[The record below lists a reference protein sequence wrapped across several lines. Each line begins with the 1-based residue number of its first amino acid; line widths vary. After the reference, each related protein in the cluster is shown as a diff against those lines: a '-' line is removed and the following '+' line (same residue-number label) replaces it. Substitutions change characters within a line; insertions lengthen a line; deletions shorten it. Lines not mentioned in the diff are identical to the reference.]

1 LNLEAIL
8 ILSGIIFTIGLYGSL
23 TKRNAI
29 VVVMCLELMFNA
41 VAIAVIGFSRFRPPQ
56 VLVDTDV
63 LSPLN
68 VLSGHMMAVFVIA
81 IGAAEVALAL
91 ALIIS
96 IYKVKGNIELTGLNN
111 LKN

>member
-1 LNLEAIL
+1 
-8 ILSGIIFTIGLYGSL
+8 
-23 TKRNAI
+23 
-29 VVVMCLELMFNA
+29 
-41 VAIAVIGFSRFRPPQ
+41 
-56 VLVDTDV
+56 
-63 LSPLN
+63 
-68 VLSGHMMAVFVIA
+68 MAVFVIA

>member
-1 LNLEAIL
+1 MNLEGIL
-8 ILSGIIFTIGLYGSL
+8 IVSGIIFTVGLYGCL

-41 VAIAVIGFSRFRPPQ
+41 VAVAAIGFSRFRPPQ
-56 VLVDTDV
+56 VLVESDILT
-63 LSPLN
+63 PLN
-68 VLSGHMMAVFVIA
+68 VLSGHMMAVFIIA

-96 IYKVKGNIELTGLNN
+96 IYKIKGNIELTSLSN

>member
-1 LNLEAIL
+1 MTLEGVL
-8 ILSGIIFTIGLYGSL
+8 IVSGIIFIIGLYGSL

-41 VAIAVIGFSRFRPPQ
+41 VSVAVIGFSRFRPPYI
-56 VLVDTDV
+56 LVETDV
-63 LSPLN
+63 LTPLN

-81 IGAAEVALAL
+81 VGAAEVALAL
-91 ALIIS
+91 ALVIA
-96 IYKVKGNIELTGLNN
+96 IYKVKGNIELTELNN